1 MTPILPPRPPVATV
15 QTIAVGTRVLSYHP
29 KFYNYPGVVVKLA
42 PLTVRITGQDVEI
55 NRVDLE
61 VVS

>member
-1 MTPILPPRPPVATV
+1 MI
-15 QTIAVGTRVLSYHP
+15 QIGTRVISYHP
-29 KFYNYPGVVVKLA
+29 KHYNYPGVVVKLA